1 MPIENTQNNVMSV
14 YSKNITENKSKAKI
28 QKKIQS
34 VVNDMIQPVINE
46 KSLLEKQNLASN
58 IITKTI
64 RNSVAD
70 KAYSH
75 MFSTGKAWKE
85 MEMSSTG
92 IKIMRQLST
101 DNIRKLYRDLTPL
114 NEKETIFFD
123 RMLKMKFT
131 ATHASNA
138 IITNENNTM
147 ELFSRKKLEQRA
159 IDFEK
164 NHTEADDIN
173 EIGNDDFV
181 FFSLEPGE
189 GGKKKRSRFGKYIYT
204 VDFDNPVFTQIAWGS
219 LQDQIL
225 NQTGNVRTHI
235 KGLSEESYNYLSER
249 NIENKETMFIGKDI
263 KTGLVMSLIK
273 LFRNIPDDDKE
284 KLLSINTVDG
294 MNKLIN
300 GIFRPEIKVPRHFFS
315 KDVGV
320 YFTDVKGLKLTSS
333 DFDNKHQMLSAIKE
347 CADAFFFASSRLKED
362 EELIIEAMP
371 DNLKILEHVPEKVKN
386 ERALALKLVSTN
398 GLTLSYLPD
407 NFKDDLEIV
416 QQAVKNNSD
425 ALQFSSTRLKN
436 DRSVV
441 LLAMQHD
448 EQSLKYASEQYRDD
462 ETLVFP
468 LIRKDGL
475 FLQYVS
481 DRLKNDKS
489 LVCSAIN
496 NNIYA
501 IKYASEE
508 LRNSDIMRNAIKND
522 SALLEF
528 ASERLRDEE
537 SLIQEAIQKDSDA
550 LMYASERL
558 KDKESIIQA
567 AIQTNSYSLMYASDR
582 IKNNEEIVLQAIQK
596 KGQALEYASDSLRN
610 NMRIVSTAVIQ
621 NGLALKFASTELRD
635 NEDIVMLAIKNDDR
649 ALRYASDRIKTKI
662 MSMKAHLD

>member
-28 QKKIQS
+28 QKKIQKKIQS
-34 VVNDMIQPVINE
+34 VANDMIQPVINE

-164 NHTEADDIN
+164 NHTEPDDIN

-189 GGKKKRSRFGKYIYT
+189 GGKKNRSRFGKYIYT

-235 KGLSEESYNYLSER
+235 KGLSEEAYNYLSER

-371 DNLKILEHVPEKVKN
+371 DNLKILGHVPEKVKN

-398 GLTLSYLPD
+398 GLALSYLPD

-528 ASERLRDEE
+528 ASKRLRDEE

-550 LMYASERL
+550 
-558 KDKESIIQA
+558 
-567 AIQTNSYSLMYASDR
+567 LMYASDR